1 MGPLWTILLNLPIV
15 VGACWAAGR
24 GLGMPRGSS
33 RWLGAAVIG
42 WAWITVGMEVFGTIG
57 LLARGPLLAWSLF
70 GGAVG
75 LACRLRWSEPNEAGR
90 EAGAG
95 EPLGLGGTIALG
107 LALWAMTMLAL
118 NSLLR
123 PVKVVSDGPIY
134 HLWFAARWAEAGRIF
149 LVPTPFG
156 DNVATYF
163 PATGDL
169 WFAWLVIGWGGETL
183 AKVGQVPFLPIAAMA
198 VYAMAR
204 RLGAG
209 RSASVIAA
217 CCLSTVTPLIV
228 FANEANVDAILLA
241 GYLASAF
248 FLLRYALGD
257 GGIGSIALG
266 GLAAGLS
273 WGCKPTGLIFVS
285 PVLGLAALA
294 VLRRPMPI
302 RSRLG
307 HLLVLAGTP
316 MLTAGYWYARNA
328 FVTGNPLYPLQ
339 VEVGER
345 VLLTGWFGSDVMT
358 RSRYYLPRGDWRA
371 MVDTL
376 LQVLDPRLAPLWIAA
391 VLGVGLFGNRSGDRT
406 TRRASRTFAA
416 MAVVLFGLYWGLIPY
431 RTQQR
436 FMFPAV
442 GIAAVPLALLLDR
455 GRALRALGVLLLAIH
470 TLTAQGWPWAGPG
483 MESAIPWDL
492 SPIVPNAM
500 GPPIATRFLDPVLF
514 ENTETAWELGRWLFV
529 LRGTLAIVGPAMVG
543 LSAIVAAWRV
553 ERSARFP
560 GRRGARIAVAA
571 SLAAMLG
578 VGGLV
583 AYPWGVPGPLRF
595 YPAFDYYRGWL
606 TLDQYAGDDGARIAY
621 AGTNLP
627 YFLLGPGL
635 KNTVRYVNING
646 HPDWL
651 MHDYHRVAVAEGRPN
666 WPDYQPAWDRLEAD
680 PDAWLSNLDAEEIEL
695 LVVARPNIGTPW
707 PIERRWADAHPG
719 RFRRLY
725 GTGADDPLFSIYR
738 VERPIDGNRR

>member
-15 VGACWAAGR
+15 VGARWTAGR
-24 GLGMPRGSS
+24 GFGMPAGSM
-33 RWLGAAVIG
+33 RWLAASVLG

-57 LLARGPLLAWSLF
+57 LLSRGPLLAWSLI
-70 GGAVG
+70 GGTIG
-75 LACRLRWSEPNEAGR
+75 LACRLRWPEPDAIRSPAGS
-90 EAGAG
+90 G

-107 LALWAMTMLAL
+107 LALWAWTMLTS

-134 HLWFAARWAEAGRIF
+134 HLWFAARWAEAGRVF
-149 LVPTPFG
+149 PVPTPFG

-163 PATGDL
+163 PANGDL

-183 AKVGQVPFLPIAAMA
+183 VKVGQGPFLPIAALA

-209 RSASVIAA
+209 RPASSIAA
-217 CCLSTVTPLIV
+217 CWLALVTPSIV
-228 FANEANVDAILLA
+228 FASEANVDAILLA
-241 GYLASAF
+241 GYLASAC

-257 GGIGSIALG
+257 AGIGSIALG

-273 WGCKPTGLIFVS
+273 WGCKPTGLVFV
-285 PVLGLAALA
+285 PPMLGLAALA
-294 VLRRPMPI
+294 VLRRPIPL

-316 MLTAGYWYARNA
+316 LLTAGYWYARNA
-328 FVTGNPLYPLQ
+328 LLTGNPLYPLQ
-339 VEVGER
+339 IEVGGR

-358 RSRYYLPRGDWRA
+358 RSRYYLPREDWRA

-376 LQVLDPRLAPLWIAA
+376 LQVLDPRLAPLWIAS
-391 VLGVGLFGNRSGDRT
+391 VLGVVLFGNRAGDRSS
-406 TRRASRTFAA
+406 RRAARVLGVLSA
-416 MAVVLFGLYWGLIPY
+416 VLFGLYWALIPY

-455 GRALRALGVLLLAIH
+455 GRALRALGVCLLAVH
-470 TLTAQGWPWAGPG
+470 ALTAQGWPWAGPG
-483 MESAIPWDL
+483 MEAAIPWDL
-492 SPIVPNAM
+492 SSKIPNAM
-500 GPPIATRFLDPVLF
+500 GPPIATRFLDPDLF
-514 ENTETAWELGRWLFV
+514 ETTKAAWEFGHWMFV
-529 LRGTLAIVGPAMVG
+529 LRGALAIVGPALVG
-543 LSAIVAAWRV
+543 LAAFDAARRV
-553 ERSARFP
+553 GRAARFP
-560 GRRGARIAVAA
+560 GRRSSRIAAVG
-571 SLAAMLG
+571 SLAALLG

-583 AYPWGVPGPLRF
+583 AFPWGVPGPLRF
-595 YPAFDYYRGWL
+595 YPTFDYYRGWL
-606 TLDQYAGDDGARIAY
+606 ALDRYAGADGARIAY

-666 WPDYQPAWDRLEAD
+666 WPDYQPDWDRLEAD
-680 PDAWLSNLDAEEIEL
+680 PDAWLSNLQADRIEL
-695 LVVARPNIGTPW
+695 LVVARPNRDTPW
-707 PIERRWADAHPG
+707 PIERRWADALPG
-719 RFRRLY
+719 RFRPLY
-725 GTGADDPLFSIYR
+725 DAEGGDPLFSIYR
-738 VERPIDGNRR
+738 IERPIDGD